1 MRVGYIR
8 VSTTEQNEERQIL
21 ALKKFEIERWFSEKK
36 SGKNA
41 SDREQLQEMLRFV
54 RDGDVVYV
62 SELSRLARSTVDLYS
77 IAAEFEKKS
86 VQLVSVKENIDTT
99 TATGRLLFGLL
110 AVLAQ
115 FERELIHE
123 RQAEGIAAARAQG
136 KSLGRPKVSY
146 SEEKFDELYSLYQ
159 KRLITAVAMSR
170 QLGISPA
177 TLYRILAKKKED
189 DIKNTMSL
197 S

>member
-77 IAAEFEKKS
+77 IAAEFEKKN

-99 TATGRLLFGLL
+99 SATGRLLFGLL

-136 KSLGRPKVSY
+136 KALGRPKVSY

-159 KRLITAVAMSR
+159 KRLITAVSMSK

-177 TLYRILAKKKED
+177 TLYRILAKRKEEN
-189 DIKNTMSL
+189 IKNIT
-197 S
+197 

>member
-159 KRLITAVAMSR
+159 KRLITAVAMSQ

>member
-36 SGKNA
+36 SGKSA

-159 KRLITAVAMSR
+159 KRLITAVSMSK

-177 TLYRILAKKKED
+177 TLYRILAKKKEED
-189 DIKNTMSL
+189 MKHAI
-197 S
+197 

>member
-77 IAAEFEKKS
+77 IAAEFEKKN

-99 TATGRLLFGLL
+99 SATGRLLFGLL

-159 KRLITAVAMSR
+159 KRLVTAVSMSK

-177 TLYRILAKKKED
+177 TLYRLLAQRKKED
-189 DIKNTMSL
+189 IEEM
-197 S
+197 